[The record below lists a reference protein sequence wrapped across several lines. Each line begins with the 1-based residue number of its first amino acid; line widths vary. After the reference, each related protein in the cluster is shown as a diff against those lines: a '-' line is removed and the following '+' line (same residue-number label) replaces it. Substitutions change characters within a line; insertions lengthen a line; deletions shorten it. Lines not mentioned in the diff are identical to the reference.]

1 MQMYVQDIFLELLM
15 RAVSSR
21 IQEDA
26 VADLEGC

>member
-15 RAVSSR
+15 RAVSSG